1 MEVNEIQIQNQKK
14 KACAITFRDIFK
26 VLMENGGFSE
36 TNPSRS
42 RGTAKAQV
50 WR

>member
-1 MEVNEIQIQNQKK
+1 MKYKYKTRKGKHVQ
-14 KACAITFRDIFK
+14 ITFRVIFK
-26 VLMENGGFSE
+26 VLMENGGLSE